1 MGEFVP
7 EKYLRRVID
16 ERFENQ
22 LNAFGAIC
30 LRGPKWCGKTT
41 TASRYAKSRIL
52 MQGKDA
58 KAYLKAADTDLS
70 LILDGPTPR
79 LIDEW
84 QEYPQI
90 WDSVRYE
97 VDERN
102 DVGQFILTGSSAPK
116 EGSMKH
122 SGAGRFGFLD
132 MYPMSLF
139 ESGESNGTV
148 SLRDLF
154 SGTAD
159 LRGATTELTVR
170 KLAECICR
178 GGWPANLGL
187 SQEICRD
194 RMAGYLK
201 EIFEGE
207 DFSTGRYNKDVHL
220 AESIIRSY
228 SRNICTMAS
237 LQAIYRD
244 VQNAGIALSD
254 DRFHAHIK
262 ALRNAYLISDVPAWN
277 PAIRSKSAI
286 RASEKRN
293 LTDPSIAAYY
303 LGITPDNFI
312 EDFNTFGFLF
322 ESMCI
327 RDLKVYSSALRG
339 DISYY
344 HDRYGLE
351 ADAVIHLDDGRYA
364 LAEVKLGSREIDE
377 GAMHLCRIEELV
389 REKGLKLPSFKM
401 VLTGGNQAYMRSD
414 GVAVV
419 PIGCLRD

>member
-1 MGEFVP
+1 
-7 EKYLRRVID
+7 
-16 ERFENQ
+16 
-22 LNAFGAIC
+22 
-30 LRGPKWCGKTT
+30 
-41 TASRYAKSRIL
+41 

-178 GGWPANLGL
+178 GG
-187 SQEICRD
+187 
-194 RMAGYLK
+194 
-201 EIFEGE
+201 
-207 DFSTGRYNKDVHL
+207 
-220 AESIIRSY
+220 
-228 SRNICTMAS
+228 
-237 LQAIYRD
+237 
-244 VQNAGIALSD
+244 
-254 DRFHAHIK
+254 
-262 ALRNAYLISDVPAWN
+262 
-277 PAIRSKSAI
+277 
-286 RASEKRN
+286 
-293 LTDPSIAAYY
+293 
-303 LGITPDNFI
+303 
-312 EDFNTFGFLF
+312 
-322 ESMCI
+322 
-327 RDLKVYSSALRG
+327 
-339 DISYY
+339 
-344 HDRYGLE
+344 
-351 ADAVIHLDDGRYA
+351 
-364 LAEVKLGSREIDE
+364 
-377 GAMHLCRIEELV
+377 
-389 REKGLKLPSFKM
+389 
-401 VLTGGNQAYMRSD
+401 
-414 GVAVV
+414 
-419 PIGCLRD
+419 